1 MVNIVVLRVPNPSFC
16 LQCGSLSFIYTF
28 ESPIDT
34 LMIGNRTQG
43 LRMLSHAFVVLY
55 TLVLFGLM
63 LFVGAHVL
71 ERIDLNQINLL
82 LYFLAV
88 FLAGVVSFRSQQ
100 EDMHKSELTSFR
112 WVQSVRYT
120 NYQTLVLA
128 LVLFAIIFST
138 KDKAISRLFIGSF
151 LLIFWLSMISLNR
164 YIPDWIAR
172 LVFRGDNSVRTVFL
186 GSEKSARRLEDWAAR
201 QPFYGVEILGLISY
215 ELVEESSLKM
225 PVIGDFVE
233 LAELIEQH
241 EVDQVVL
248 LETRNSDWWVDSVVE
263 VCGKA
268 GCRILIFNPWEEYFE
283 QELIPVNQGGHTFFS
298 LQQEP
303 LENPINRALKRV
315 LDICIALPV
324 VVFVLPWMC
333 LLAKLMIMRESPG
346 PMFFKQERSGQRGR
360 LFRIYKFRSMHISDA
375 SREGEQARQGDD
387 RIFKFGQF
395 MRRTSIDEFPQFIN
409 VLCGQMSVVGPRP
422 HLIQH
427 DCEFS
432 EQVNIYR
439 TRHFVKPGITGL
451 AQCKGFRGEVTELA
465 LIEERVRYDLDY
477 IRNWSFWLDVWILG
491 KTAVQLV
498 FPPKSAY

>member
-1 MVNIVVLRVPNPSFC
+1 M
-16 LQCGSLSFIYTF
+16 
-28 ESPIDT
+28 
-34 LMIGNRTQG
+34 
-43 LRMLSHAFVVLY
+43 SHAFVVLY

-63 LFVGAHVL
+63 LFVGADVM
-71 ERIDLNQINLL
+71 ERIDLNQINAL
-82 LYFLAV
+82 LYFLGV
-88 FLAGVVSFRSQQ
+88 FLAGLVSFRSNH
-100 EDMHKSELTSFR
+100 DGMPKSDLTSFR
-112 WVQSVRYT
+112 WVHAVRYT

-138 KDKAISRLFIGSF
+138 KDRAISRLFVGSF
-151 LLIFWLSMISLNR
+151 LLTFWLTVTPLNR
-164 YIPDWIAR
+164 YVPDWMAR
-172 LVFRGDNSVRTVFL
+172 LFFRGDHSVRTVFL
-186 GSEKSARRLEDWAAR
+186 GSEKSARRLEGWAAR
-201 QPFYGVEILGLISY
+201 QPFFGVEIIGLITY
-215 ELVEESSLKM
+215 ELVEKSQLKM
-225 PVIGDFVE
+225 PIIGDFME

-241 EVDQVVL
+241 KIDQVVL

-303 LENPINRALKRV
+303 LENPINRAIKRT
-315 LDICIALPV
+315 LDICISLPV
-324 VVFVLPWMC
+324 VLFVLPWMC
-333 LLAKLMIMRESPG
+333 LYAKIMIRRESPG

-360 LFRIYKFRSMHISDA
+360 LFNIYKFRSMHHSDP
-375 SREGEQARQGDD
+375 SREGEQAKAEDD
-387 RIFKFGQF
+387 RVFKFGQF

-409 VLCGQMSVVGPRP
+409 VLRGQMSVVGPRP

-427 DCEFS
+427 DSQFS

-451 AQCKGFRGEVTELA
+451 AQCKGFRGEVTELT
-465 LIEERVRYDLDY
+465 LIEERVRYDLEY
-477 IRNWSFWLDVWILG
+477 IRSWSFWLDVWILV
-491 KTAVQLV
+491 KTALQVI